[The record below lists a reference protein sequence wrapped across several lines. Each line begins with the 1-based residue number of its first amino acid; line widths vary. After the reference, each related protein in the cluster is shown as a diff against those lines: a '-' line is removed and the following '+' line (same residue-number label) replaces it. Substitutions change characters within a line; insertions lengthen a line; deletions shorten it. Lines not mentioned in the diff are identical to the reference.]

1 MRNDA
6 HEEDVRRALHRAALL
21 YRHFA
26 ETLDRELG
34 REKALELIKKAI
46 WAYGTAVGEAAKERT
61 GAKGLP
67 LTPENF
73 SDDLPS
79 VGWVSRPTTV
89 DGEAVT
95 EITTCAFAEEWR
107 DMDPQLARLYCFV
120 DQSKTEAYN
129 PEYTCV
135 HLMNRLDGDAF
146 CRLAV
151 RKKRPVPR

>member
-1 MRNDA
+1 MPTDA
-6 HEEDVRRALHRAALL
+6 HQEDVRRALHRAALL

-34 REKALELIKKAI
+34 REKALELITKTV
-46 WAYGTAVGEAAKERT
+46 WSYGTAVGEAARERT

-79 VGWVSRPTTV
+79 IGWVFRAATM

-95 EITTCAFAEEWR
+95 EITACAFAEEWA
-107 DMDPQLARLYCFV
+107 DMDPELARPYCFV
-120 DQSKTEAYN
+120 DQSKMEAYN
-129 PEYTCV
+129 PEFTCV

-151 RKKRPVPR
+151 RKKD